1 MNTVAAKI
9 YAFGMSRG
17 GKMPEVEIVKAGE
30 LLGEAAAEL
39 NRQHELLADPF
50 IRGWLE
56 YRKSIADGE
65 PQAGPQQPQ
74 NGVEKQP

>member
-17 GKMPEVEIVKAGE
+17 GKMPEAEIVKAGE
-30 LLGEAAAEL
+30 LLGVAAREL

-50 IRGWLE
+50 IHGYLE
-56 YRKSIADGE
+56 SRKSWAKGE
-65 PQAGPQQPQ
+65 PLTGAQQPPS
-74 NGVEKQP
+74 GGAK